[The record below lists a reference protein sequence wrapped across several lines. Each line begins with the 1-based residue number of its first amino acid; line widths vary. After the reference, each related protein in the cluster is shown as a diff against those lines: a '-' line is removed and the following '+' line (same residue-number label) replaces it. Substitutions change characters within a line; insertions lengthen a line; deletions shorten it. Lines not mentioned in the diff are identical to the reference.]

1 MRSSRCSSFRVASA
15 EPRAPRVVPRGR
27 GLGPRGFMDQ
37 LVHVNQ
43 LVAHA
48 ISFIIFLFLV
58 RGAFNAIIFPPMRE
72 RRERI
77 RAEFERI
84 EQEKAEVAKI
94 RLEYEGHLKRLEAES
109 RQRIQE
115 AVSEGQRVAAEIREA
130 SRKEAQEMITRAR
143 QEIGI
148 ERDKAQATL
157 RNEVVDLATEIAGKL
172 IREELT
178 ADKHRKLV
186 DNFLAEVEQVK

>member
-1 MRSSRCSSFRVASA
+1 M
-15 EPRAPRVVPRGR
+15 E
-27 GLGPRGFMDQ
+27 Q

-43 LVAHA
+43 LIAHA
-48 ISFIIFLFLV
+48 ISFIVFLFLV
-58 RGAFNAIIFPPMRE
+58 RGAFNTIILPPMRE

-77 RAEFERI
+77 KAEFERI
-84 EQEKAEVAKI
+84 EQEKAEVGKI
-94 RLEYEGHLKRLEAES
+94 RQEYEAHLKRLDAES

-115 AVSEGQRVAAEIREA
+115 AVAEGQRVAAEIREG

-143 QEIGI
+143 EEIGI

>member
-1 MRSSRCSSFRVASA
+1 M
-15 EPRAPRVVPRGR
+15 EK
-27 GLGPRGFMDQ
+27 
-37 LVHVNQ
+37 LVHLNQ
-43 LVAHA
+43 LLAHA

-84 EQEKAEVAKI
+84 EREKAEVQKI
-94 RLEYEGHLKRLEAES
+94 RQEYEAHVKKLDAES

-115 AVSEGQRVAAEIREA
+115 AVAEGQRVAGEIREA

-143 QEIGI
+143 QEIAI

-157 RNEVVDLATEIAGKL
+157 RNEVVDLAVEIAGKV

-178 ADKHRKLV
+178 AEKHRKLV
-186 DNFLAEVEQVK
+186 DEFLAEVEEVK

>member
-1 MRSSRCSSFRVASA
+1 
-15 EPRAPRVVPRGR
+15 
-27 GLGPRGFMDQ
+27 MDQ

-43 LVAHA
+43 LIAHA

-58 RGAFNAIIFPPMRE
+58 RGAFNTIILPPMRE

-94 RLEYEGHLKRLEAES
+94 RLEYEAHLKKLEAES

-115 AVSEGQRVAAEIREA
+115 AVSEGQRVAGEIREA
-130 SRKEAQEMITRAR
+130 ARKEAQEMITRAR

-157 RNEVVDLATEIAGKL
+157 KNEVVDLAVEIAGKL

-178 ADKHRKLV
+178 VEKHRKLV
-186 DNFLAEVEQVK
+186 DGFLAEVEQVK

>member
-1 MRSSRCSSFRVASA
+1 
-15 EPRAPRVVPRGR
+15 
-27 GLGPRGFMDQ
+27 MDQ

-43 LVAHA
+43 LIAHA
-48 ISFIIFLFLV
+48 ISFVVFLFLV
-58 RGAFNAIIFPPMRE
+58 RGAFEAIIFPPMRE
-72 RRERI
+72 RREKI
-77 RAEFERI
+77 KAEFERI

-94 RLEYEGHLKRLEAES
+94 RQDYEAHLKKLDAES

-115 AVSEGQRVAAEIREA
+115 AVAEGQRVAAEIREA
-130 SRKEAQEMITRAR
+130 SRKEAQEMIVRAR
-143 QEIGI
+143 EEIAI
-148 ERDKAQATL
+148 ERDKAQAAL

-186 DNFLAEVEQVK
+186 DTFLAEVEQVK

>member
-1 MRSSRCSSFRVASA
+1 
-15 EPRAPRVVPRGR
+15 
-27 GLGPRGFMDQ
+27 MDQ

-43 LVAHA
+43 LIAHA
-48 ISFIIFLFLV
+48 ISFVVFLFLV

-72 RRERI
+72 RREKI
-77 RAEFERI
+77 KAEFERI
-84 EQEKAEVAKI
+84 ELEKAEVQKI
-94 RLEYEGHLKRLEAES
+94 RQDYEAHLKKLDAES
-109 RQRIQE
+109 RQRIQD
-115 AVSEGQRVAAEIREA
+115 AVGEGQRVAAEIREA
-130 SRKEAQEMITRAR
+130 SRKEAQEMIVRAR
-143 QEIGI
+143 EEITL
-148 ERDKAQATL
+148 ERDKAQAAL

>member
-1 MRSSRCSSFRVASA
+1 M
-15 EPRAPRVVPRGR
+15 EK
-27 GLGPRGFMDQ
+27 
-37 LVHVNQ
+37 LVHLNQ
-43 LVAHA
+43 LLAHA

-84 EQEKAEVAKI
+84 EREKAEVQKI
-94 RLEYEGHLKRLEAES
+94 RQEYEAHVKKLDAES
-109 RQRIQE
+109 RRRIQE
-115 AVSEGQRVAAEIREA
+115 AVAESQRVAAEIREA

-157 RNEVVDLATEIAGKL
+157 RNEVVDLAVEIAGKV

-178 ADKHRKLV
+178 AEKHRKLV
-186 DNFLAEVEQVK
+186 DEFLAEVEEVK

>member
-1 MRSSRCSSFRVASA
+1 
-15 EPRAPRVVPRGR
+15 
-27 GLGPRGFMDQ
+27 MDQ
-37 LVHVNQ
+37 LVHINQ
-43 LVAHA
+43 LIAHA

-58 RGAFNAIIFPPMRE
+58 RGAFNSIIFPPMRE
-72 RRERI
+72 RREKI

-84 EQEKAEVAKI
+84 EQEKAEVLKI
-94 RLEYEGHLKRLEAES
+94 RQEYEAHLKRLDAES

-115 AVSEGQRVAAEIREA
+115 AVAEGQRVATEIREG

-143 QEIGI
+143 EEIAI

-186 DNFLAEVEQVK
+186 DDFLAEVEEVK

>member
-1 MRSSRCSSFRVASA
+1 
-15 EPRAPRVVPRGR
+15 
-27 GLGPRGFMDQ
+27 MDQ

-43 LVAHA
+43 LIAHA

-72 RRERI
+72 RREKI
-77 RAEFERI
+77 KAEFERI
-84 EQEKAEVAKI
+84 EMEKAEVQKI
-94 RLEYEGHLKRLEAES
+94 RQEYEAHLKKLDAES
-109 RQRIQE
+109 RQRIQD
-115 AVSEGQRVAAEIREA
+115 AVSEGQRVAAEIREG

-143 QEIGI
+143 AEIGI
-148 ERDKAQATL
+148 ERDKAQAAL

-186 DNFLAEVEQVK
+186 DSFLAEVEQVK